1 MCGRNVKQ
9 PQPSHITV
17 MVCIAR
23 ANRVAIQKILPTRNL
38 WFGQPQDAGA
48 EPALSPK
55 TKTKI
60 TKKGAGGYE

>member
-1 MCGRNVKQ
+1 
-9 PQPSHITV
+9 